1 MKIILVDAIN
11 TLIIPGEG
19 IYMPLY
25 NLLEKYPHRKIILTG
40 ANDKEI
46 LDYSLDKAPYELF
59 TLKHNPEKS
68 DPNYYKILMDT
79 LDLKVKN
86 LIYIE
91 HNIDAVH
98 SAESLKID
106 VFHYDKD
113 LKDIKKLKFYLD
125 NNLS

>member
-46 LDYSLDKAPYELF
+46 LDYGLDKAPYELF

-68 DPNYYKILMDT
+68 DPNYYKILINT
-79 LDLKVKN
+79 FDLQVKN

-91 HNIDAVH
+91 HNIVAVH

-106 VFHYDKD
+106 VFHYDKN
-113 LKDIKKLKFYLD
+113 LKDIKNLKSYLD